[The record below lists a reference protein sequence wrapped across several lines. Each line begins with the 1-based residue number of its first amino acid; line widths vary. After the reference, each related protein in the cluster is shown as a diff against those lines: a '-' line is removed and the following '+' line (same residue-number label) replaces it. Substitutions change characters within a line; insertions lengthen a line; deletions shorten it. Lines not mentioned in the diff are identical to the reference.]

1 MSVNKRPAEHSG
13 KSEPKVDF
21 ESFARAL
28 GRGLSQMSLYG
39 VKHAVTQAAIDT
51 CFKQILAACTVADE
65 IILSW
70 PEKDLV
76 INGKLVS
83 QKNSLVQALV
93 AKLLSAEIMG
103 LSFSAGLT
111 RDEFSSLLQIL
122 SDSAEGQR
130 PSDIGLDE
138 ALKQTG
144 IVHVKVREIKYAAVE
159 EGQVVVGEDDVGA
172 GSDNEKAALGLLDSK
187 DDVLD
192 ANGTRAL
199 EKAVKN
205 PSRLSDIIVKS
216 AEDDRASG
224 NVEQMASRILT
235 NLKRGCDALL
245 DGEDARTA
253 KGKRA
258 LSQNLNRLEKELL
271 DRSPETIPESCSADI
286 SSTIGRAVDTLMT
299 ESMVDDYAHNRD
311 ALREN
316 EKRLIRFLRSKQD
329 GELDLDA
336 VRQQAVAM
344 GLSNAEMQSILRQGG
359 FEGSSDALTSGS
371 ALAGLMERVEGAVPG
386 AAGQDFDQV
395 RMLSILREV
404 ESQVGVLMQ
413 ATDSK
418 IHGLEEKLAS
428 LKSAEKD
435 AAPAD
440 NEETMRVLA
449 EITQELCQ
457 PLSVVNCSVDMVKAQ
472 RLGPLEQS
480 QADMLDL
487 ASTSGQRLLTL
498 INKLGEITGMPSTLN
513 PQEDILSEIYK

>member
-1 MSVNKRPAEHSG
+1 MSVDERPTEHSG
-13 KSEPKVDF
+13 KSEPEVDF
-21 ESFARAL
+21 ELFARTL

-39 VKHAVTQAAIDT
+39 VKHAITQEAIDS

-111 RDEFSSLLQIL
+111 RDEFASLLQIL
-122 SDSAEGQR
+122 SDSTEGQR
-130 PSDIGLDE
+130 SVDIGLDE
-138 ALKQTG
+138 ALKQAG

-159 EGQVVVGEDDVGA
+159 EGQIVVGEDEVGV
-172 GSDNEKAALGLLDSK
+172 GSDDEKAALGLLDSK

-199 EKAVKN
+199 EKAVKD

-216 AEDDRASG
+216 AEQTAEPG

-245 DGEDARTA
+245 GGEEARTA

-258 LSQNLNRLEKELL
+258 LSQNLNLLEKELL
-271 DRSPETIPESCSADI
+271 DRSPETVPDSYSSGI

-299 ESMVDDYAHNRD
+299 ESMVDDYAHHRD

-316 EKRLIRFLRSKQD
+316 EKRLIRFLRSRQD
-329 GELDLDA
+329 GELDIDA
-336 VRQQAVAM
+336 VRQQAVAL
-344 GLSNAEMQSILRQGG
+344 GLSNAEMHAILRQGG
-359 FEGSSDALTSGS
+359 FEGSADVLTSGS
-371 ALAGLMERVEGAVPG
+371 ALAGLMQQVEGAVPRE
-386 AAGQDFDQV
+386 AGKEIDQA
-395 RMLSILREV
+395 RMVGILQEV
-404 ESQVGVLMQ
+404 ESQVSVLMQ

-418 IHGLEEKLAS
+418 ISGLKEKFES
-428 LKSAEKD
+428 IKSTEKD
-435 AAPAD
+435 VTPAD
-440 NEETMRVLA
+440 SEETMRVLA

-457 PLSVVNCSVDMVKAQ
+457 PLSVVNCSIDMVKDQ
-472 RLGPLEQS
+472 RLGSLEQS

-513 PQEDILSEIYK
+513 PQEDILSDLYK

>member
-1 MSVNKRPAEHSG
+1 MSVDKHPAVHSG
-13 KSEPKVDF
+13 KSEPEVDF
-21 ESFARAL
+21 ESFARTL

-39 VKHAVTQAAIDT
+39 VKHAITQETVDS

-130 PSDIGLDE
+130 SVDIGLDE
-138 ALKQTG
+138 ALKQAG

-159 EGQVVVGEDDVGA
+159 EGQIVVDEDEIGV
-172 GSDNEKAALGLLDSK
+172 GSDNEKAVLGLLDSQG
-187 DDVLD
+187 DVLD

-199 EKAVKN
+199 EKAIKD

-216 AEDDRASG
+216 VEQDTESD

-245 DGEDARTA
+245 GGDDAHTA

-258 LSQNLNRLEKELL
+258 LAQNLNLLENELL
-271 DRSPETIPESCSADI
+271 GRSPETVPDSYSVGI

-299 ESMVDDYAHNRD
+299 ESMVDDYAHHRD

-316 EKRLIRFLRSKQD
+316 EKRLTRFLRTKQD
-329 GELDLDA
+329 GDLDIDA
-336 VRQQAVAM
+336 VRQQAVAL
-344 GLSNAEMQSILRQGG
+344 GISNAEMHSILRQGG
-359 FEGSSDALTSGS
+359 FEDSSDVLTSGS

-386 AAGQDFDQV
+386 TAGQ
-395 RMLSILREV
+395 
-404 ESQVGVLMQ
+404 
-413 ATDSK
+413 
-418 IHGLEEKLAS
+418 
-428 LKSAEKD
+428 
-435 AAPAD
+435 
-440 NEETMRVLA
+440 
-449 EITQELCQ
+449 
-457 PLSVVNCSVDMVKAQ
+457 
-472 RLGPLEQS
+472 
-480 QADMLDL
+480 
-487 ASTSGQRLLTL
+487 
-498 INKLGEITGMPSTLN
+498 
-513 PQEDILSEIYK
+513 